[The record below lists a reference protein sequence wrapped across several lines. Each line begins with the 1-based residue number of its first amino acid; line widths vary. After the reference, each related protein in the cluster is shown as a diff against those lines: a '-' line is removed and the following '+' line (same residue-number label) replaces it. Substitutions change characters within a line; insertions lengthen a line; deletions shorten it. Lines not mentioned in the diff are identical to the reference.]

1 MVVDSAVTSSTIAML
16 SVFAIVAGTMIT
28 YTRIPD
34 MLTEAMFMITSSKVV
49 FLLLINIMLI
59 IVGMFMETN
68 SSILL
73 FGPILIPVAIS
84 YGVDPIHFAGIML
97 LNLEIGMITPP
108 FAANLFVGC
117 RVAGL
122 NMNDI
127 LKDMLPFF
135 AACIGVLLLTTYVP
149 SIATWL
155 PSLVG

>member
-1 MVVDSAVTSSTIAML
+1 M
-16 SVFAIVAGTMIT
+16 
-28 YTRIPD
+28 
-34 MLTEAMFMITSSKVV
+34 
-49 FLLLINIMLI
+49 
-59 IVGMFMETN
+59 
-68 SSILL
+68 
-73 FGPILIPVAIS
+73 AIS

-135 AACIGVLLLTTYVP
+135 AACVGVLLLTTYVP